1 MAAEA
6 LLPPRRVLLLLALVL
21 AGSAA
26 LAGALT
32 TSLLLRG
39 APPVAAA
46 PPAHRLAQVAG
57 CGMALPDPD
66 PTAALAAALG
76 QPLARPPRA
85 EAAAAPLAGLLA
97 TPAAQPAPPALPAAP
112 AAAPIAAA
120 AAVTAAAAAA
130 PAAPAILAGY
140 ALDLG
145 YFLVPDQAV
154 AFATSVQERGVPV
167 QLLALPDA
175 SGRVWTHVRTPPFA
189 GSAQALAGAERI
201 ERALGVTASLVP
213 PGTPTPAPPAGA
225 PRP

>member
-32 TSLLLRG
+32 TSLLLRR
-39 APPVAAA
+39 AVPVAPVPVA
-46 PPAHRLAQVAG
+46 PVLAQAVG

-76 QPLARPPRA
+76 RPLARPQRT
-85 EAAAAPLAGLLA
+85 EATLAGLLA
-97 TPAAQPAPPALPAAP
+97 TPVIPPAPLALPVAP
-112 AAAPIAAA
+112 AAAAAPAPAAA
-120 AAVTAAAAAA
+120 TPVAA

-140 ALDLG
+140 TLDLG
-145 YFLVPDQAV
+145 YFLVPDQAL
-154 AFATSVQERGVPV
+154 AFATRVQERGVPV

-189 GSAQALAGAERI
+189 GSAQALAGAEHI
-201 ERALGVTASLVP
+201 ERTLGLTASLVP
-213 PGTPTPAPPAGA
+213 PGTAPPTPPAGA

>member
-21 AGSAA
+21 AGSAT

-32 TSLLLRG
+32 TSLLLRR
-39 APPVAAA
+39 AVPVVPPPVA
-46 PPAHRLAQVAG
+46 PVLAQTME
-57 CGMALPDPD
+57 CGMALPDLD
-66 PTAALAAALG
+66 PGAALAAALG
-76 QPLARPPRA
+76 RPLARPPRA
-85 EAAAAPLAGLLA
+85 EATLAGLLA
-97 TPAAQPAPPALPAAP
+97 APAIPPAPPALPVAPAAPAP
-112 AAAPIAAA
+112 AAAPP
-120 AAVTAAAAAA
+120 VAA

-140 ALDLG
+140 TLDLG
-145 YFLVPDQAV
+145 YFLVPDQAL
-154 AFATSVQERGVPV
+154 AFATRVQERGVPV

-201 ERALGVTASLVP
+201 ERMLGLTASLVP
-213 PGTPTPAPPAGA
+213 PGTAPLTPPAGA